1 MSASGPRRRSHA
13 NIAPVADLRQ
23 TGPAT
28 ARRWRLAI
36 RLRAPLMPRLHDL
49 RPALLSA
56 APNTLAV
63 LTAAAGGMLVASGAT
78 PSDPQRLMWLA
89 GRTPIP
95 LFEGRHFCSSIPGLG
110 LGMLAFGLSR
120 PLDGG

>member
-63 LTAAAGGMLVASGAT
+63 LTAAAGVMLLASGAT
-78 PSDPQRLMWLA
+78 PSDPQRFMWLA
-89 GRTPIP
+89 PRTPIGLIQGTP
-95 LFEGRHFCSSIPGLG
+95 LVSSILG
-110 LGMLAFGLSR
+110 LALV
-120 PLDGG
+120 